1 MYAKVEYQLKKG
13 KFQFMTLAFREED
26 AVKPTP
32 RDIEAALRASKQLAS
47 LLPKSGVADVQFIL
61 KRGKQEFVLAI
72 PAGAVR
78 LLLSILTQMSEGN
91 AVTLIPINAELTTQE
106 AADLLHVSRPFL
118 VRLLEQGDIP
128 YHKVGT
134 HRRIKLTE
142 LLAYKKKME
151 AESRK
156 AREELTREAQELDM
170 GY

>member
-1 MYAKVEYQLKKG
+1 MSV
-13 KFQFMTLAFREED
+13 TFREED
-26 AVKPTP
+26 AVMPTP
-32 RDIEAALRASKQLAS
+32 HEIEAALQSSKELAS
-47 LLPKSGVADVQFIL
+47 LLPNSGQQDIQFIV
-61 KRGKQEFVLAI
+61 KKGKQELVLAI

-78 LLLSILTQMSEGN
+78 LLLNILTQMSEGN
-91 AVTLIPINAELTTQE
+91 AVTLIPINAELTSQE

-134 HRRIKLTE
+134 HRRIKLTD

-151 AESRK
+151 AESLK

>member
-1 MYAKVEYQLKKG
+1 MS
-13 KFQFMTLAFREED
+13 LAFGEED
-26 AVKPTP
+26 AVMPTP
-32 RDIEAALRASKQLAS
+32 HDIEAALRSSKELAS
-47 LLPKSGVADVQFIL
+47 LLPKMGEKDVQFIVR
-61 KRGKQEFVLAI
+61 KGKQEFILAI

-78 LLLSILTQMSEGN
+78 LLLNILTQMSEGN

-118 VRLLEQGDIP
+118 VRLLENREIP
-128 YHKVGT
+128 HHKVGT
-134 HRRIKLTE
+134 HRRINLTD

-156 AREELTREAQELDM
+156 AREKLTQEAQELDM

>member
-1 MYAKVEYQLKKG
+1 MS
-13 KFQFMTLAFREED
+13 LAFSEED
-26 AVKPTP
+26 AVMPTP
-32 RDIEAALRASKQLAS
+32 HDIEAALRSSKELAS
-47 LLPKSGVADVQFIL
+47 LLPKLGEEDVQFIV
-61 KRGKQEFVLAI
+61 KRGKQQFVLVI

-78 LLLSILTQMSEGN
+78 LLLGILTQMSEGN

-106 AADLLHVSRPFL
+106 AANLLYVSRPFL
-118 VRLLEQGDIP
+118 VRLLESGDIP

-142 LLAYKKKME
+142 LLAYKKKIE